1 MPPQYNKPFKLY
13 LSVNEQA
20 IGSALMQ
27 CKSLKEKNE
36 SCICEQK
43 TLGRRNKIFHS
54 GKVMFMLI
62 FLMHKVETL
71 SINC

>member
-1 MPPQYNKPFKLY
+1 
-13 LSVNEQA
+13 
-20 IGSALMQ
+20 MQ
-27 CKSLKEKNE
+27 CKSLKEKNK